1 MAVVLECEDQEGEV
15 VEDGLTWVDILS
27 IRHGLMVELRC
38 NRRNSIRFALSW
50 GWDRFL
56 MWYPVSKRY
65 LTC

>member
-27 IRHGLMVELRC
+27 IRHGLMVESRC

-50 GWDRFL
+50 G
-56 MWYPVSKRY
+56 
-65 LTC
+65 